1 MNSVKFNKTIN
12 SELPKFDI
20 LHIASNMNYF
30 QNTHCS
36 FMDDWIEQFNW
47 LVKLNTK
54 FPKLK
59 ICIKGRRNDGLRKN
73 LRFMSI
79 INNSNIKFR
88 LNSIEHY

>member
-1 MNSVKFNKTIN
+1 MIPHVLKGVC
-12 SELPKFDI
+12 
-20 LHIASNMNYF
+20 NMNYF

-73 LRFMSI
+73 IRFMSI
-79 INNSNIKFR
+79 NSESKD
-88 LNSIEHY
+88 SS